1 MNTQR
6 ISLDFPAD
14 ILLALNET
22 ENQLV
27 QRIKLALA
35 VQLYKA
41 QKLTVGK
48 AAQIAGLSRL
58 HFETALAEYNI
69 PVSNLTADEVMDDIG
84 KLL

>member
-22 ENQLV
+22 ENQLI

-58 HFETALAEYNI
+58 HFETALAEYNVS
-69 PVSNLTADEVMDDIG
+69 VSNLTADEVMDDIG
-84 KLL
+84 KLQ

>member
-6 ISLDFPAD
+6 ISVDFPAD

-48 AAQIAGLSRL
+48 AAQIAGLARL
-58 HFETALAEYNI
+58 QFETALAEHNI
-69 PVSNLTADEVMDDIG
+69 PVSNLTADEVMDDIS
-84 KLL
+84 KLR

>member
-48 AAQIAGLSRL
+48 AAQIAGLARL
-58 HFETALAEYNI
+58 QFETALADYNI
-69 PVSNLTADEVMDDIG
+69 PVSNLTADEVMDDIS
-84 KLL
+84 KLQ

>member
-41 QKLTVGK
+41 QKLTIGK
-48 AAQIAGLSRL
+48 AAQIAGISRL
-58 HFETALAEYNI
+58 QFETALAEDFGLS
-69 PVSNLTADEVMDDIG
+69 VVGT
-84 KLL
+84 LLSG

>member
-22 ENQLV
+22 ENQLI

-58 HFETALAEYNI
+58 HFETALAEYNV

-84 KLL
+84 KLQ

>member
-58 HFETALAEYNI
+58 HFETALAEDNV

-84 KLL
+84 KLQ

>member
-1 MNTQR
+1 M
-6 ISLDFPAD
+6 DFPAD

-58 HFETALAEYNI
+58 VN
-69 PVSNLTADEVMDDIG
+69 SSSKCNR
-84 KLL
+84 

>member
-58 HFETALAEYNI
+58 QFETALAEYNV

-84 KLL
+84 KLQ

>member
-6 ISLDFPAD
+6 ISVDFPAD

-22 ENQLV
+22 ENQLA

-35 VQLYKA
+35 VQLYRA
-41 QKLTVGK
+41 EKLTIGK

-58 HFETALAEYNI
+58 QFETVLAEHEF
-69 PVSNLTADEVMDDIG
+69 PVSNLNVDEVLDDIS
-84 KLL
+84 KLR

>member
-1 MNTQR
+1 MNTQQ
-6 ISLDFPAD
+6 ISVDFPAD

-22 ENQLV
+22 ENQLI

-58 HFETALAEYNI
+58 QFETALAEQEI
-69 PVSNLTADEVMDDIG
+69 PLSNLTADEVLDDIS
-84 KLL
+84 KLQ

>member
-58 HFETALAEYNI
+58 HFETALAEYNV

-84 KLL
+84 KLQ

>member
-6 ISLDFPAD
+6 ISIDFPSD

-22 ENQLV
+22 EQELRR
-27 QRIKLALA
+27 RIRLALA

-41 QKLTVGK
+41 QKITVGK

-58 HFETALAEYNI
+58 QFETVLSENEI
-69 PVSNLTADEVMDDIG
+69 SISNLTADEVLDDIE
-84 KLL
+84 KLQ

>member
-69 PVSNLTADEVMDDIG
+69 PVSNLTADEVLDDIG

>member
-6 ISLDFPAD
+6 ISVDFPAD

-41 QKLTVGK
+41 RKLTVGK

-58 HFETALAEYNI
+58 QFETVLSENEI
-69 PVSNLTADEVMDDIG
+69 PVSNLTADEVMSDIG
-84 KLL
+84 KLR

>member
-1 MNTQR
+1 MNN
-6 ISLDFPAD
+6 

-35 VQLYKA
+35 VQLCKA

-58 HFETALAEYNI
+58 QFETALAEYNV
-69 PVSNLTADEVMDDIG
+69 PVSNLTADEVLDDIG
-84 KLL
+84 KLQ

>member
-1 MNTQR
+1 V
-6 ISLDFPAD
+6 DFPAD

-58 HFETALAEYNI
+58 QFETALAEYNI
-69 PVSNLTADEVMDDIG
+69 LEPVMYFGI
-84 KLL
+84 

>member
-41 QKLTVGK
+41 QKLTIGK

-58 HFETALAEYNI
+58 HFETALAEYNV

-84 KLL
+84 KLQ